1 MLNVFISGLERQSG
15 KTIVTAGLAATMQ
28 SLSYSTSVYKP
39 IQTGATELNGF
50 KSSPD
55 LALIKRVDSNI
66 TTGSTYL
73 IKSTS
78 SPFVGAYE
86 DGLKVDIN
94 TIFTEAQG
102 YAKLHDCNIV
112 EGSNSLAAPVA
123 EHITEVDIIKTL
135 NLPLILIVNP
145 KKTSIDNVIMG
156 LTLVQ
161 ASRVKFLGIILTQYD
176 ENSEDLEE
184 KYFPQIL
191 KEYANINILGILP
204 NYGNIANLT
213 PDTLIA
219 DILNKVKIEEIF
231 GLEIAKLRG

>member
-1 MLNVFISGLERQSG
+1 M
-15 KTIVTAGLAATMQ
+15 
-28 SLSYSTSVYKP
+28 
-39 IQTGATELNGF
+39 
-50 KSSPD
+50 
-55 LALIKRVDSNI
+55 IKRVDSNI

-112 EGSNSLAAPVA
+112 EGSNSLATPVA
-123 EHITEVDIIKTL
+123 EHLTEVDIIKTL

-204 NYGNIANLT
+204 DYGNITNLT

>member
-39 IQTGATELNGF
+39 IQTDATELNGF

-112 EGSNSLAAPVA
+112 EGSNSLATPVA
-123 EHITEVDIIKTL
+123 EHLTEIDIIKTL

-204 NYGNIANLT
+204 DYGNITNLT

>member
-66 TTGSTYL
+66 TTSSTYL

-112 EGSNSLAAPVA
+112 EGSNSLATPVA
-123 EHITEVDIIKTL
+123 EHLTEVDIIKTL

-204 NYGNIANLT
+204 DYGNIANLT

>member
-15 KTIVTAGLAATMQ
+15 KTIVAAGLAATMQ

-39 IQTGATELNGF
+39 IQTGAIELNGF

-73 IKSTS
+73 ISSTS

-94 TIFTEAQG
+94 AIFAEAQG
-102 YAKLHDCNIV
+102 YAKLNDCNIV
-112 EGSNSLAAPVA
+112 EGGNSLASPVA
-123 EHITEVDIIKTL
+123 EHLTEIDIIKTL
-135 NLPLILIVNP
+135 NIPLVLVVNP
-145 KKTSIDNVIMG
+145 KKTPIDNVIMG
-156 LTLVQ
+156 LNLIQ
-161 ASRVKFLGIILTQYD
+161 SSRVKFLGIILTQYEQES
-176 ENSEDLEE
+176 ENLEE

-204 NYGNIANLT
+204 NYGNISNLT

>member
-1 MLNVFISGLERQSG
+1 M
-15 KTIVTAGLAATMQ
+15 
-28 SLSYSTSVYKP
+28 
-39 IQTGATELNGF
+39 
-50 KSSPD
+50 
-55 LALIKRVDSNI
+55 
-66 TTGSTYL
+66 

-112 EGSNSLAAPVA
+112 EGSNSLATPVA
-123 EHITEVDIIKTL
+123 EHLTEVDIIKTL

-204 NYGNIANLT
+204 DYGNIANLT